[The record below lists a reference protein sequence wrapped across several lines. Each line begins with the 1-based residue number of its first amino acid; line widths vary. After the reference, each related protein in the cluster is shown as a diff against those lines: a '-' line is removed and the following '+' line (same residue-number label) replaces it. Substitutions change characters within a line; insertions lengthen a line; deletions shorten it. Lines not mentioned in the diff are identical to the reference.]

1 MHSRVRIIMR
11 GIIDYM
17 NVNSRGRSAMRSW
30 TAALIIIITLSSTPV
45 FAENKQVLFREDFN
59 SLSTWEPL
67 TFPKIKKHS
76 TYTIV
81 TDGGHS
87 FLKAES
93 HSSASAI
100 VYRKTFNVYE
110 YPLMSWR
117 WKVDNVYKKGDPHK
131 KSGDDYPIRIYVIFQ
146 YDPKQADF
154 TEQLQYGIAKTL
166 YGKYPPDSTLNYV
179 WTGYQTDKR
188 IITNPYTD
196 RAKIIILEND
206 RNKVGTWVEE
216 KVNILDDYRTAFGK
230 EPPATASIAIMNDSD
245 DTGEMAVSY
254 VDYIEVFK

>member
-1 MHSRVRIIMR
+1 MR
-11 GIIDYM
+11 L
-17 NVNSRGRSAMRSW
+17 W
-30 TAALIIIITLSSTPV
+30 TAVLIFIIALSTTP
-45 FAENKQVLFREDFN
+45 ALTEDKHILFHVDFN
-59 SLSTWEPL
+59 SLSNWEPL

-81 TDGGHS
+81 TEGGHS

-93 HSSASAI
+93 HASASAI
-100 VYRKTFNVYE
+100 IYKKTFSVYE
-110 YPLMSWR
+110 YPRMHWR
-117 WKVDNVYKKGDPHK
+117 WKADNVYRKGDPHE
-131 KSGDDYPIRIYVIFQ
+131 KSGDDYPIRIYVTFQ
-146 YDPKQADF
+146 YDPNQADF
-154 TEQLQYGIAKTL
+154 TTRVQYGIAKTL

-179 WTGYQTDKR
+179 WTGYQTKER

-206 RNKVGTWVEE
+206 RSKVGTWVEE
-216 KVNILDDYRTAFGK
+216 TVNILEDYRAAFGK
-230 EPPATASIAIMNDSD
+230 EPPTTAGIAIMNDSD

>member
-1 MHSRVRIIMR
+1 MR
-11 GIIDYM
+11 L
-17 NVNSRGRSAMRSW
+17 W
-30 TAALIIIITLSSTPV
+30 TAALIFSIALSAVPV
-45 FAENKQVLFREDFN
+45 LAENNQVVFREDFN
-59 SLSTWEPL
+59 SLSNWEPL
-67 TFPKIKKHS
+67 NFPKIKKHS

-81 TDGGHS
+81 SEGGHS

-93 HSSASAI
+93 HASASAI

-110 YPLMSWR
+110 YPLMRWR
-117 WKVDNVYKKGDPHK
+117 WKVDNVYKKGDPHE
-131 KSGDDYPIRIYVIFQ
+131 KSGDDYPIRIYVMFQ
-146 YDPKQADF
+146 YDPNHADF
-154 TEQLQYGIAKTL
+154 TERLQYGIAKAF

-179 WTGYQTDKR
+179 WTGYQTKER

-206 RNKVGTWVEE
+206 QSKVGTWVEE

-230 EPPATASIAIMNDSD
+230 DPPATASIAIMNDSD